1 MGRYENDAA
10 QRLPQYKINTYRH
23 YRGSIVLFRY
33 CIKNDSKTI
42 VLLLGVGPTACR
54 STGTWYCVWRT
65 LAVPGT
71 GIHTWYLVW
80 PYCVQVYRPYCTYR
94 TCHRSAKVV

>member
-33 CIKNDSKTI
+33 YRCIKNDSKTI

-71 GIHTWYLVW
+71 TWYSHTVG
-80 PYCVQVYRPYCTYR
+80 PYQEPGTYYCTRYQWW
-94 TCHRSAKVV
+94 

>member
-54 STGTWYCVWRT
+54 STGTWYCVWHT
-65 LAVPGT
+65 LVST
-71 GIHTWYLVW
+71 RYRYSYLVG
-80 PYCVQVYRPYCTYR
+80 P
-94 TCHRSAKVV
+94 RS

>member
-33 CIKNDSKTI
+33 YRCIKNDTSKTI
-42 VLLLGVGPTACR
+42 VLLLGVGPTACH
-54 STGTWYCVWRT
+54 STGTWYTAFGTHWQYQVP
-65 LAVPGT
+65 PGT
-71 GIHTWYLVW
+71 WYGPTVYEYIGPTVHIELVIEAT
-80 PYCVQVYRPYCTYR
+80 Q
-94 TCHRSAKVV
+94 